1 MKNIKTAIYFRHAVV
16 GEDPRLASFICELR
30 DAGCEVGFVHC
41 SEELTEDTDILV
53 SVGGDGT
60 FLSAAMLATERGI
73 PVLGVNFGRLGFLS
87 ETRPE
92 GVARLLAK
100 GEYVVEERIM
110 LRAEVNDRKGTTDAD
125 KRLDNITAWPFA
137 LNEVTVHRAGAA
149 MLGVDVAVDGVH
161 LPTYW
166 ADGLLVATPSGSTAY
181 SLSVGGPIVMPEA
194 EVLVV
199 APISPHNLN
208 VRPLVVPKTSKIEL
222 GLHTG
227 ESAVVFTMDNRSE
240 VVSPSTKI
248 FVSMA
253 QFSLK
258 RIRPYASNFI
268 NALTGKL
275 FWGEDIR
282 NSTD

>member
-1 MKNIKTAIYFRHAVV
+1 MGNIKIAINTGRVV
-16 GEDPRLASFICELR
+16 HLENTRLADFISELR
-30 DAGCEVGFVHC
+30 DAGCEVGFASC
-41 SEELTEDTDILV
+41 AEDLTADTDILL

-60 FLSAAMLATERGI
+60 FLSAAMLAAEKGI
-73 PVLGVNFGRLGFLS
+73 PILGVNFGRLGFLS

-92 GVARLLAK
+92 GVAQLLAK

-110 LRAEVNDRKGTTDAD
+110 LRVEVADGKGTTDAD
-125 KRLDNITAWPFA
+125 KRADDIETWPFA

-149 MLGVDVAVDGVH
+149 MLGVDVAVDGVQ

-194 EVLVV
+194 EVLVI

-222 GLHTG
+222 GLRSR
-227 ESAVVFTMDNRSE
+227 ERAVVFTMDNRSE
-240 VVSPSTKI
+240 VVSPSAKI
-248 FVSMA
+248 SVSMA

-258 RIRPYASNFI
+258 RIR
-268 NALTGKL
+268 LTP
-275 FWGEDIR
+275 R
-282 NSTD
+282 TSSTL